1 MKNLSTILSAIALIG
16 VIYLLVQNNNSGDA
30 SSESAKK
37 EMPANAEGALS
48 FAYVNTDSL
57 VAKYEYHQELKAKLE
72 GRAKNIKADLANKS
86 KAFQENITILEQQA
100 PKMSPQQIQQ
110 AQAELQ
116 QKQQELMMYRDQQSQ
131 ALAQE
136 EQELTMLLKDDMDVL
151 LDSLKVEMGYD
162 FIFSFDPTSSLL
174 AANPKWDITDIV
186 VKGLNRTYATKKGEK
201 K

>member
-1 MKNLSTILSAIALIG
+1 
-16 VIYLLVQNNNSGDA
+16 
-30 SSESAKK
+30 
-37 EMPANAEGALS
+37 MPAKAEGELNL
-48 FAYVNTDSL
+48 AYVNTDSL
-57 VAKYEYHQELKAKLE
+57 VSKYEYHQELKAKLE
-72 GRAKNIKADLANKS
+72 GRAKGIEADLANKS

-100 PKMSPQQIQQ
+100 DKMSPQQIQQ

-136 EQELTMLLKDDMDVL
+136 EQELTLLLKDDMDVL
-151 LDSLKVEMGYD
+151 LDSLKVEKGYD
-162 FIFSFDPTSSLL
+162 FIFSYDATSSLL

-186 VKGLNRTYATKKGEK
+186 VEGLNKTYATKKGEK